1 MANGKQKGSEFER
14 YISKYLSKW
23 ITGND
28 KIIMWRSRNSGGWY
42 TEQQKKNKNLN
53 DSGKNIGDI
62 CPTEPEQD
70 EFFNNFSIECKFYQ
84 EMNFYN
90 FINNNLKDGLV
101 KDYNKILKQSS
112 EKNKSILFIIKINR
126 KGIFLLSNFKM
137 NDYILYFK
145 NLDSYLYKFEDIFDN
160 IGYEEFM
167 KMVRK

>member
-1 MANGKQKGSEFER
+1 
-14 YISKYLSKW
+14 
-23 ITGND
+23 
-28 KIIMWRSRNSGGWY
+28 
-42 TEQQKKNKNLN
+42 
-53 DSGKNIGDI
+53 
-62 CPTEPEQD
+62 
-70 EFFNNFSIECKFYQ
+70 
-84 EMNFYN
+84 MNFYN